1 MCLLLW
7 VQGNK
12 RNKFSFYFELI
23 RCRNVA
29 KISKT
34 DKVRNE
40 EEQKRNFFKLTKRD
54 EVFFL
59 GQKTKHLNQKGRN
72 IDICSFTSQNDSS
85 SAVSLHSRIV
95 HMWFNFTE
103 GQFICGFT
111 SQKDSSFVVSLHRRI
126 VHMWFHFTEGQFIW
140 GFNSQKDSSCV
151 VSLHRRIAHM
161 QFHYIKRQLT
171 GVSLHRRTAHQQFYY
186 TDGQLFC
193 YFTSQSDSSSVV
205 SLHRRIANMQFHYST

>member
-72 IDICSFTSQNDSS
+72 IDICSFTSQQDSS
-85 SAVSLHSRIV
+85 Y
-95 HMWFNFTE
+95 
-103 GQFICGFT
+103 
-111 SQKDSSFVVSLHRRI
+111 VVSLHRRI
-126 VHMWFHFTEGQFIW
+126 VHLWFHFTEGQVIC